1 MAHTPWRT
9 LSNEDFFNSDFL
21 FFFASFAL
29 RLRPLSIRK
38 HLMKILV
45 FRIGKEPFA
54 DGNRAG

>member
-1 MAHTPWRT
+1 